1 MMRALIVDD
10 EPGARAELRALLEQT
25 GAVEIAGECPNAV
38 EALQAVQRE
47 RPDVLFLDVQMPVV
61 NGFELLAMLDE
72 DVLPAVVF
80 VTAHDAFALRAFE
93 ESAADYLLKP
103 VTRERLAKTV
113 EKLARRTA
121 PSPRP
126 TVPAPPLTRVPCL
139 AGKAIKLVPLAEVD
153 HVRSSAAGVY
163 VVTAAGEFLTDLT
176 LRVLEERGGLV
187 RCHKQHLVNLE
198 RIDEIRPGE
207 DPAAT
212 VRTRAG
218 HLVPVSR
225 RFLAAL
231 RERLGL

>member
-10 EPGARAELRALLEQT
+10 EPGARAELRALVEQV
-25 GAVEIAGECPNAV
+25 GGVEIAGECPNAV
-38 EALQAVQRE
+38 EALRAVHRE

-72 DVLPAVVF
+72 DVLPLVVF
-80 VTAHDAFALRAFE
+80 VTAHDEFAVRAFE

-103 VTRERLAKTV
+103 VTRERLAKAI
-113 EKLARRTA
+113 EKLARRSPPA
-121 PSPRP
+121 PRP
-126 TVPAPPLTRVPCL
+126 PVPAPPLTRVPCL
-139 AGKAIKLVPLAEVD
+139 AGRAIKLVPLTEVD

-163 VVTAAGEFLTDLT
+163 VVTAAGEFLTELT

-198 RIDEIRPGE
+198 RIDEICPGE
-207 DPAAT
+207 DPAAMI
-212 VRTRAG
+212 RTRAG

-225 RFLAAL
+225 RFLATL

>member
-10 EPGARAELRALLEQT
+10 EPGARAELRALLEQV
-25 GAVEIAGECPNAV
+25 GGIEIAGECPNAV

-61 NGFELLAMLDE
+61 NGFELLAMLDDE
-72 DVLPAVVF
+72 VLPLVVF
-80 VTAHDAFALRAFE
+80 VTAHDEFAVRAFE
-93 ESAADYLLKP
+93 ESAVDYLLKP
-103 VTRERLAKTV
+103 VTRERLAKSI
-113 EKLARRTA
+113 EKLARRRGPA
-121 PSPRP
+121 PRP
-126 TVPAPPLTRVPCL
+126 GVPSPPLTRVPCL
-139 AGKAIKLVPLAEVD
+139 AGKAIKLVPLADVD

-198 RIDEIRPGE
+198 RVDEIRPGE
-207 DPAAT
+207 DPSAT
-212 VRTRAG
+212 IRTRAG

-225 RFLAAL
+225 RFLAPL